1 MDSFEILMCFLL
13 TLKQGEKMKER
24 EAKLLCE
31 SKDFSEAKILQ
42 SIDDNGWKLRLV
54 TTTGTEDVLEPK
66 RSSSARIFKTLDAA
80 INCCKSIGLK
90 NVEVVL

>member
-1 MDSFEILMCFLL
+1 
-13 TLKQGEKMKER
+13 MKER

-31 SKDFSEAKILQ
+31 SEDFREAHILQ

-54 TTTGTEDVLEPK
+54 TINGTEDMLEPK

-80 INCCKSIGLK
+80 INCCKTIGLK
-90 NVEVVL
+90 TVEVVL